1 MRLIR
6 ITPERCQ
13 GQWRVPWQWSRERT
27 ARTDTRF
34 WGPGQGWIEHPSE
47 YSKIYSKEREATD
60 IFPILD
66 SNEPIPGDA
75 NGLDA
80 KRIPE
85 TISWSATICQISRHG
100 GALNDCLLS
109 KVSVWG
115 PNRTSLQMQL
125 QTASDELGSWPIH
138 IHRMWKPLKDDSPYV
153 DFFIEGSIV
162 LSLRVSQE

>member
-1 MRLIR
+1 MDRTSFGVFKDIQ
-6 ITPERCQ
+6 Q
-13 GQWRVPWQWSRERT
+13 GKR
-27 ARTDTRF
+27 
-34 WGPGQGWIEHPSE
+34 GNGHL
-47 YSKIYSKEREATD
+47 
-60 IFPILD
+60 PILD
-66 SNEPIPGDA
+66 SNEPIPGDV

-85 TISWSATICQISRHG
+85 TISRSATICQISRHG

-138 IHRMWKPLKDDSPYV
+138 IHRDVETFERRQSVCRL
-153 DFFIEGSIV
+153 
-162 LSLRVSQE
+162 LHRA